1 MHLGFLGW
9 GTAVPDCI
17 LLQEEALNLARL
29 LCAQTEEQLTW
40 LPNLYNHTG
49 IKTRR
54 IVLDRNIIEDIF
66 QKKNTTQSPF
76 IPTGLCNDHGPT
88 TAQRMEH
95 YQRLGTPLALEAS
108 RQAIDDAKIEV
119 EKLTHLITV
128 TCTGFFA
135 PGFDY
140 HLIKN
145 LELHPSISRTQ
156 VGFMGCHGTLNGLRV
171 AHAFVRSQ
179 PNAKV
184 ILSSLEL
191 CSLHYHYGW
200 EPQKIVAN
208 SLFADGA
215 ASVVLGISESNC
227 EKTWKLAS
235 SGSYILPDSVNAMT
249 WEIGNHGFDMTL
261 AKQVPG
267 LIQKYL
273 KPWLESWLGQS
284 GLKCEDVKSWAL
296 HPGGPRIL
304 SAIEEALELPPTA
317 SAYSRDILANYGNM
331 SSATLLFI
339 LKKMAESNAKRPCV
353 ALGFGPGLA
362 VEAALFV

>member
-1 MHLGFLGW
+1 MTLGFLGW

-17 LLQEEALNLARL
+17 LLQEEALNLACL

-66 QKKNTTQSPF
+66 QKKNTSQSPF
-76 IPTGLCNDHGPT
+76 LPTGNLNDRGPT

-95 YQRLGTPLALEAS
+95 YQRLGTPLAIEAS
-108 RQAIDDAKIEV
+108 KRAIDDAKV
-119 EKLTHLITV
+119 EGEECTHLITV

-145 LELHPSISRTQ
+145 LNLNLGISRTQ
-156 VGFMGCHGTLNGLRV
+156 IGFMGCHGSLNGLRV
-171 AHAFVRSQ
+171 AHAFVKSQ
-179 PNAKV
+179 PSAKV

-200 EPQKIVAN
+200 DPQKIVAN

-215 ASVVLGISESNC
+215 ASVVLGAPDPYC
-227 EKTWKLAS
+227 KKTWNLAS
-235 SGSYILPDSVNAMT
+235 SGSFILPDSSNAMT
-249 WEIGNHGFDMTL
+249 WEIGDFGFDMTL

-273 KPWLESWLGQS
+273 KPWLESWLNQS
-284 GLKCEDVKSWAL
+284 GLKCKEINSWAL

-304 SAIEEALELPPTA
+304 SAIEEALELPPEA
-317 SAYSRDILANYGNM
+317 SAFSRKILAAYGNM

-362 VEAALFV
+362 VEAALFL